1 MEKFISFLNSGP
13 IDITKSD
20 IKDSVNYIDE
30 MMPVIIGYGKR
41 ILIALFVLFIG
52 RKLIKYI
59 LKLFKK
65 FLEKFRLE
73 ISVTQFLIACV
84 KVALEVLVIIFII
97 DQILGFQTTSFV
109 ALIGSAGLTIGLA
122 LQGSLANFAGGV
134 LILVAKPYKVGDY
147 IIENANNNEGTVTSI
162 DIFYT
167 RLLTVDNKMIVIP
180 NGTIS
185 NSSII
190 NVTNEEIRRL
200 DILIPVHYLESMEKV
215 KNILNQVVDEQE
227 SILQDRDK
235 LIYINNFEDSAIT
248 IGVRVWVKQENYWK
262 LRCDILEK
270 IKKLFDDNNIIFPVK
285 QFDVNIKQK

>member
-97 DQILGFQTTSFV
+97 DQVLGFQTTSFV

-270 IKKLFDDNNIIFPVK
+270 IKKSFDDNNIIFPVK